1 MHQIL
6 RLSHIA
12 AMPEYNQ
19 GIFLGGRINKKNIFF
34 FVTDS
39 DLLKVRI
46 GSIMLV
52 DGYAELVQTPHI
64 HCTYPH
70 DAC

>member
-19 GIFLGGRINKKNIFF
+19 GIFLGERINKKNIFF

-52 DGYAELVQTPHI
+52 DGYA
-64 HCTYPH
+64 
-70 DAC
+70 